1 MIKKILFSSDARQK
15 LKNGIDQLADAV
27 KVTLGPKGR
36 NVIIGRGLNLP
47 PHVTKDGVTVAKEVI
62 LEDEF
67 ENIGAQ
73 LIKEVASKTC
83 DDAGDGTTTATVLA
97 QEIIKRGLKS
107 VAAGSNPMDLK
118 KGIDLAVN
126 VVVDYI
132 KSVST
137 PISED
142 YNRIYQIATISA
154 NNDEEIGKLIAETM
168 KTVTKDG
175 IITLEESKNYNTTVE
190 IVQGMQLDRGYLS
203 PYFATDNETLE
214 CVLDNPLIYIKD
226 GKVNNSDLAAIAEE
240 AIMQNRPLLISGN
253 EIEEDI
259 ISTLVANKIRGVLKI
274 CAINT
279 PGFGEDKSESIIDL
293 ATIVGASVRKDY
305 HENTPNEVKS
315 YLGSCDKIIVTKT
328 KATIVNGHGDKKLV
342 DERITKIKSDL
353 ESEKES
359 IKKTK
364 LKQRLAKLS
373 GGVAV
378 IFVGAASEVEMKEK
392 KDRIDDA
399 LCATK
404 AAVEEGYVPGGGTLY
419 LKAANVLEDVQTY
432 SIDIQTGVKII
443 KEALEAPLKQ
453 ISYNSG
459 VEGGVIVQ
467 DIYRN
472 FIESNFTNI
481 NFGYNAKE
489 GTYGDMINM
498 GIIDPTKVS
507 RVALENAASIAGM
520 FLTTECMIAPFSK
533 ELKIN

>member
-1 MIKKILFSSDARQK
+1 M
-15 LKNGIDQLADAV
+15 
-27 KVTLGPKGR
+27 
-36 NVIIGRGLNLP
+36 
-47 PHVTKDGVTVAKEVI
+47 
-62 LEDEF
+62 
-67 ENIGAQ
+67 
-73 LIKEVASKTC
+73 
-83 DDAGDGTTTATVLA
+83 
-97 QEIIKRGLKS
+97 
-107 VAAGSNPMDLK
+107 
-118 KGIDLAVN
+118 
-126 VVVDYI
+126 
-132 KSVST
+132 
-137 PISED
+137 
-142 YNRIYQIATISA
+142 
-154 NNDEEIGKLIAETM
+154 
-168 KTVTKDG
+168 
-175 IITLEESKNYNTTVE
+175 
-190 IVQGMQLDRGYLS
+190 
-203 PYFATDNETLE
+203 
-214 CVLDNPLIYIKD
+214 
-226 GKVNNSDLAAIAEE
+226 
-240 AIMQNRPLLISGN
+240 
-253 EIEEDI
+253 
-259 ISTLVANKIRGVLKI
+259 KI

-279 PGFGEDKSESIIDL
+279 PGFGEDKSEAIIDL
-293 ATIVGASVRKDY
+293 ATLVGASVRKDY
-305 HENTPNEVKS
+305 HENIPSEVKS
-315 YLGSCDKIIVTKT
+315 CFGFCDKVIVTKT
-328 KATIVNGHGDKKLV
+328 KTTIVNGQGDKKLV
-342 DERITKIKSDL
+342 DERVNKIKSDL

-419 LKAANVLEDVQTY
+419 LKAADVLQDIQTY

-453 ISYNSG
+453 IAYNSG

-472 FIESNFTNI
+472 FTESNFTNI